1 MKEKVIEVEGLVKK
15 YGKVTAVAG
24 ISFKVHQGEIF
35 SLVGPNGAG
44 KTTTVEILECL
55 RLPTAGVARV
65 LGYDVVADAQE
76 IKKRIGVLPQDFST
90 FELLTVKENIELAR
104 DLHRS
109 KSSVEN
115 LLRELGLWEVRNRK
129 FGELSGGMKQRV
141 GVAMAFISEPEI
153 LFLDEPTTGLDP
165 QARRELWEVIKKLK
179 SKGVTVF
186 LTTHYMEEVESLADR
201 AGIIVEGRLFAVGEV
216 RELIF
221 RYGGEVKVRV
231 EGEKKARTILQKFAK
246 DIIEEN
252 GAVVGIFPSREK
264 VARALANLYRL
275 GGLRIRIME
284 PGMEDVFLRVVGG
297 RVNER
302 GELVK

>member
-1 MKEKVIEVEGLVKK
+1 MKEKVIESKGLVKR
-15 YGKVTAVAG
+15 YGNVIAVRG
-24 ISFKVHQGEIF
+24 ISFDVYRGEIF

-55 RLPTAGVARV
+55 RLPTSGTARV
-65 LGYDVVADAQE
+65 LSYDVTKDAEE
-76 IKKRIGVLPQDFST
+76 IRKRIGCLSQDFST
-90 FELLTVKENIELAR
+90 FELLTVKENVELAR
-104 DLHRS
+104 DLHGSRG
-109 KSSVEN
+109 SVDDV
-115 LLRELGLWEVRNRK
+115 LKELGLWEVRNRK
-129 FGELSGGMKQRV
+129 FTELSGGMKQRV
-141 GVAMAFISEPEI
+141 GVAMALISEPEI

-165 QARRELWEVIKKLK
+165 QARRELWEIIRRLKKR
-179 SKGVTVF
+179 GVTIF

-201 AGIIVEGRLFAVGEV
+201 AGIIVEGRLFAVDEV
-216 RELIF
+216 KELIS

-231 EGEKKARTILQKFAK
+231 EGEKKARAILQKFAK

-252 GAVVGIFPSREK
+252 GTVVGIFSSREK

-275 GGLRIRIME
+275 DGLRINVME
-284 PGMEDVFLRVVGG
+284 PGMEEVFLRVVGG

>member
-15 YGKVTAVAG
+15 YGKVTAIAG
-24 ISFKVHQGEIF
+24 ISFEVCRGEIF

-65 LGYDVVADAQE
+65 LGYDVIADAQE

-104 DLHRS
+104 NLHGS
-109 KSSVEN
+109 KGSVEN

-141 GVAMAFISEPEI
+141 GVAMALVSEPEI

-186 LTTHYMEEVESLADR
+186 LTTHYMEEVEALADV
-201 AGIIVEGRLFAVGEV
+201 AGIIVGGRLFAIGEV
-216 RELIF
+216 RELISK
-221 RYGGEVKVRV
+221 YGGEVRVRV
-231 EGEKKARTILQKFAK
+231 EGGKRARTILRKFTK
-246 DIIEEN
+246 NVIEEN
-252 GAVVGIFPSREK
+252 GAVVGMFSSREK
-264 VARALANLYRL
+264 AARALANLYRSSS
-275 GGLRIRIME
+275 GLRIEVME

-302 GELVK
+302 GEL